1 MDSLARLIPF
11 VWQQRRRMI
20 VSFTLGGI
28 IALLWAGTLLLV
40 FPVVKILFE
49 NQNVDQYIASNIAAA
64 QRDIQLQSE
73 RLETLDAKLSALHAP
88 ADAEQI
94 AKTEAS
100 RRHCV
105 NALNDALRREWRSQ
119 WLQTR
124 LLPYMFSDR
133 FSMLASLMLLLLAL
147 NAVKCGLG
155 YLQETLVSASVERT
169 MQMVRERLFRATLK
183 LDHQTLALETTPKL
197 MSRFMFDVQQ
207 MAVGLTLLGSKAVIE
222 PIKAI
227 TCIACAFSV
236 NWRLTAL
243 SFACAPMAA
252 ILFGQLGRRLKR
264 ASVRQME
271 SMSRVYRALIEP
283 LQSFTSVLAFR
294 NERLHRR
301 KLAAENRNYYEKAMK
316 IVRIDALS
324 SPSVELLAMVGVFL
338 GSLPG
343 AYLVLNGQTSI
354 WGIRLA
360 AYQMEPA
367 ELALLYTLLAGV
379 LDPVRRM
386 ASIYSKLK
394 KSATACE
401 RVFGWMDRATLLRT
415 PDDLV
420 ELPRHQRSI
429 EFDRITFRYASV
441 DENSVRQAA
450 LEDISLTIPFG
461 ATVAI
466 VGGNGCGKSTL
477 ASLLPRLFD
486 PQDGTVRVD
495 GVDISRADPRKLRE
509 QIGIVTQDTLLFDA
523 SIEDNIRYGYPA
535 ATQAEILD
543 AARRAHVLSFVQQMP
558 DGMKT
563 SVGDRGHRLSGGQR
577 QRVALARAIL
587 RNPTILILD
596 EATAAVDVQSEQ
608 LIHNSL
614 SDLAQDRTTL
624 IVTHALTPV
633 LLEQI
638 SHVLVMES
646 GRIVAF
652 GSHEIVLKTCPLYER
667 MFEAHA
673 RRRVA

>member
-1 MDSLARLIPF
+1 MLI
-11 VWQQRRRMI
+11 
-20 VSFTLGGI
+20 SFTLGGI
-28 IALLWAGTLLLV
+28 IALLWAGALLLV

-49 NQNVDQYIASNIAAA
+49 NQNLDQYVASNIAVA
-64 QRDIQLQSE
+64 QQDIRQQTE
-73 RLETLDAKLSALHAP
+73 RLEILDATLSGLQAP
-88 ADAEQI
+88 GDAELI
-94 AKTEAS
+94 AKTGAS

-105 NALNDALRREWRSQ
+105 NLLNDALRREWRNQ

-124 LLPYMFSDR
+124 LLPFMFADR
-133 FSMLASLMLLLLAL
+133 FSMLAAVMGLLLVTVG
-147 NAVKCGLG
+147 VKCVLC
-155 YLQETLVSASVERT
+155 YFQETLVSESVERT
-169 MQMVRERLFRATLK
+169 MQSVRSRLFRATLK

-197 MSRFMFDVQQ
+197 ISRFTFDLQQ
-207 MAVGLTLLGSKAVIE
+207 MSVGLTLLGSKAVIE

-227 TCIACAFSV
+227 TCIACAFGI

-243 SFACAPMAA
+243 SFVCAPLAA

-283 LQSFTSVLAFR
+283 LQSFTSVQAFR

-301 KLAAENRNYYEKAMK
+301 KLAAENRNYYDKAMK
-316 IVRIDALS
+316 IVRIDSLS
-324 SPSVELLAMVGVFL
+324 SPSVEILAMVGVFL

-343 AYLVLNGQTSI
+343 AYLVLKGQTSI

-360 AYQMEPA
+360 AYPMEPA
-367 ELALLYTLLAGV
+367 DLALLYAMLAAI
-379 LDPVRRM
+379 LDPARRM

-401 RVFGWMDRATLLRT
+401 RVFGWMDRASLLRT
-415 PDDLV
+415 PDEIV

-429 EFDRITFRYASV
+429 EFDRVTFRYAAL
-441 DENSVRQAA
+441 DDNSVRAPA

-486 PQDGTVRVD
+486 PQDGAVRID
-495 GVDISRADPRKLRE
+495 GIDISRVDPRQLRA

-523 SIEDNIRYGYPA
+523 SIEDNIRYGQATATPA
-535 ATQAEILD
+535 EVLD

-558 DGMKT
+558 DGLKT
-563 SVGDRGHRLSGGQR
+563 GVGDRGHRLSGGQR

-587 RNPTILILD
+587 RNPAVLILD

-608 LIHNSL
+608 LIHGSL

-624 IVTHALTPV
+624 IVTHAMTPV

-652 GSHEIVLKTCPLYER
+652 GSHDVVLKTCPLYER